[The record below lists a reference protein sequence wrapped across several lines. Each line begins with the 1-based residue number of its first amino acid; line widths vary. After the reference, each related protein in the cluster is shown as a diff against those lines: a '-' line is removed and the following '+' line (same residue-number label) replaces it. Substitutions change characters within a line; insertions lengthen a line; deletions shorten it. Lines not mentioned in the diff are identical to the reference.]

1 MTETVL
7 GLTESIIVAACM
19 LWACSLAFVRNRL
32 GFTRSLLPKN
42 QSVAL
47 RLFALIT
54 FGCAIKVSLA
64 APAVPA
70 LAVCIMLLSVN
81 SVIFAVIFCFLEKND
96 NSKP

>member
-54 FGCAIKVSLA
+54 FSCAIKVSLA
-64 APAVPA
+64 APAAPA

-81 SVIFAVIFCFLEKND
+81 SVIFAVIFCFLEK
-96 NSKP
+96 KR